1 MIYVEEAEL
10 SRYVFVYFRH
20 LWSAAERAADRAL
33 LVEQKTRNR
42 EETRYAKVLRQHL
55 GSTDPAVL
63 ELVKLGPAAF
73 QSHVVRRW
81 RALRVRNNVRDA
93 FFPGMKQ
100 PSRTPQRNLP
110 NCAALLVAVVT
121 GSHYHPSL

>member
-73 QSHVVRRW
+73 QSHVVARLLRECSAQLVLN
-81 RALRVRNNVRDA
+81 RCPKCQALA
-93 FFPGMKQ
+93 
-100 PSRTPQRNLP
+100 RTPRAKQCPR
-110 NCAALLVAVVT
+110 CFFSWHETA
-121 GSHYHPSL
+121 